1 MGKYHSILG
10 STVKSNTYLLFCHF
24 PRSGWPTW
32 KLHHPF
38 SDGKTISV
46 DLSCFTRPNYTF
58 FLHIRSREE
67 AIRQPTATVGHS
79 SSLFSQRKSHR
90 NCFRFTLF
98 LSAFP
103 TVFFK
108 TDGWFDDLFS
118 SIKLKTVSFKT
129 THWKPSNIYQYFFL
143 FCLFLFLC
151 GSFCVVELF
160 SIFSSSTNLLFTDA
174 SYPRFHF
181 FQVYLVQLSVFI
193 MAESKNRAALMMFQL
208 KWEEEY
214 FLSSSIVNR
223 SVWFAKS
230 L

>member
-1 MGKYHSILG
+1 MNQKINQKYISWFVRKYHFISG
-10 STVKSNTYLLFCHF
+10 STFKRNTYLLFCHF

-108 TDGWFDDLFS
+108 TDGWLDDLFS
-118 SIKLKTVSFKT
+118 SIKLQFFFKT
-129 THWKPSNIYQYFFL
+129 TRSTPSNIYQYFLSFL
-143 FCLFLFLC
+143 
-151 GSFCVVELF
+151 SF
-160 SIFSSSTNLLFTDA
+160 SIFMWIFFVLLNCF
-174 SYPRFHF
+174 RFFLHQPFYFPPTLVTRDF
-181 FQVYLVQLSVFI
+181 FRF
-193 MAESKNRAALMMFQL
+193 F
-208 KWEEEY
+208 
-214 FLSSSIVNR
+214 
-223 SVWFAKS
+223 
-230 L
+230 